1 MTVVIKKFI
10 IVNNNGMVRITDH
23 VNEVKTNATKSIN
36 GAGGPVINDSVNG
49 KKIDPTKQT

>member
-10 IVNNNGMVRITDH
+10 IVNNNGVVRITDH

-36 GAGGPVINDSVNG
+36 GAGGPVITDSVNG
-49 KKIDPTKQT
+49 KKIDPTK